1 MNSGVRVLK
10 RGRIDSS
17 KSLPVEPCE
26 KTDRQSNR
34 EIVSTVKS
42 WIAELDLRRLSR
54 HTEACVSSNND
65 WQRAFLLNWT
75 SQVRESTDE

>member
-10 RGRIDSS
+10 RGRGDSS
-17 KSLPVEPCE
+17 KSLPVDPSE
-26 KTDRQSNR
+26 KTERQSNR

-54 HTEACVSSNND
+54 RTGAL
-65 WQRAFLLNWT
+65 RLLK
-75 SQVRESTDE
+75 